1 MQFQIAITYSNF
13 FSICS
18 YFQNEN
24 IYRKYPRSFAWNYC
38 KDQKLIEEDKYSKWS
53 SLSKYSSV
61 CKNIKIEKFIASIH
75 VAV

>member
-13 FSICS
+13 CS

-24 IYRKYPRSFAWNYC
+24 IYRKYPRSFTWNYC
-38 KDQKLIEEDKYSKWS
+38 KDQKLIEEDKYKIP
-53 SLSKYSSV
+53 KYSSV
-61 CKNIKIEKFIASIH
+61 CENIKNEKFIASIH